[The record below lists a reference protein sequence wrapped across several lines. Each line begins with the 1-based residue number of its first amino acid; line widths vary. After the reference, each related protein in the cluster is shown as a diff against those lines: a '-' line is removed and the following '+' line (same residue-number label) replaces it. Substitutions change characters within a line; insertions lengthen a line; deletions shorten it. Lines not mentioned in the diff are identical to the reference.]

1 MKIIK
6 QGLSH
11 FLQNLLLKYKT
22 INILSKLSQKIPT
35 HTEFL
40 HTSRNL
46 TLPKPTNDTKI
57 LMKEY
62 HKK

>member
-6 QGLSH
+6 QGISH

-22 INILSKLSQKIPT
+22 INILSKLSQNST

-40 HTSRNL
+40 HASQNL

-57 LMKEY
+57 LMKE
-62 HKK
+62 